1 MLGLLKS
8 VYAELP
14 RVYWTIWLGT
24 LVNKLGS
31 VVLPFLALYLT
42 QERALSKSAAGL
54 LISLYGVGAIL
65 AGLTGGML
73 ADHVGRRFTL
83 LLSLFG
89 GAAAMLGIGAA
100 RDLPM
105 LALAVLLMGWLS
117 EMYRPAVAALIADV
131 VPPEKRIRAFG
142 LLYWVINLG
151 FAVAMTIGGLAAS
164 KSFLMLFVLDA
175 LTMTLYGVL
184 VFFKVPETRPI
195 HPESSDKT
203 ARPGLLDVIADGP
216 FLLLVGLVFG
226 IALVMWQSGTSAP
239 MDMTA
244 KGLSKSTYGAL
255 FAINGVLIALVQPR
269 MTSWLA
275 PKPRS
280 MVLAIS
286 AVVFGIG
293 FGLFGFVSGVTGYA
307 VAIAIWTLG
316 EIAHLPTANA
326 VVADLAPTKLRG
338 RYQGVYSMA
347 WGFASVAAP
356 IVGGAVLD
364 GPGARTLWVGCAVL
378 MLLVGAGHLAMG
390 SIIQGSVHQNESAG
404 TARRDA

>member
-42 QERALSKSAAGL
+42 QERALSKSATGL

-73 ADHVGRRFTL
+73 ADHVGDGSRCCCRCL
-83 LLSLFG
+83 GCG
-89 GAAAMLGIGAA
+89 GDAGNWRC

-216 FLLLVGLVFG
+216 FCC
-226 IALVMWQSGTSAP
+226 
-239 MDMTA
+239 
-244 KGLSKSTYGAL
+244 
-255 FAINGVLIALVQPR
+255 
-269 MTSWLA
+269 WLG
-275 PKPRS
+275 S
-280 MVLAIS
+280 CLAS
-286 AVVFGIG
+286 R
-293 FGLFGFVSGVTGYA
+293 
-307 VAIAIWTLG
+307 W
-316 EIAHLPTANA
+316 
-326 VVADLAPTKLRG
+326 
-338 RYQGVYSMA
+338 
-347 WGFASVAAP
+347 
-356 IVGGAVLD
+356 
-364 GPGARTLWVGCAVL
+364 
-378 MLLVGAGHLAMG
+378 
-390 SIIQGSVHQNESAG
+390 
-404 TARRDA
+404 